1 MKDIKHL
8 KSITTKEQLL
18 QHYEDI
24 FNWSKT
30 NIQYRFIEDVT
41 QDSIIKILN
50 YLEQGKPLNGSFIS
64 TVIYNTLRDDYQHNK
79 RYDMGGKD
87 FEAIVPE
94 VEDDF
99 DSVYLEELEFNK
111 KTDEINEEMKKL
123 NFYDKKL
130 IEMTNVMNFSQLEKA
145 TGISRKSASK
155 DRKRILSN
163 IKSQL
168 EK

>member
-8 KSITTKEQLL
+8 KNITTKEQFLK
-18 QHYEDI
+18 HYEDI
-24 FNWSKT
+24 FNWAKT

-41 QDSIIKILN
+41 QDSVIKILS
-50 YLEQGKPLNGSFIS
+50 YLEQGKTINGSFIS
-64 TVIYNTLRDDYQHNK
+64 KVIYNTFKDDYQHNK

-87 FEAIVPE
+87 YEAVVPDS
-94 VEDDF
+94 VDNF
-99 DSVYLEELEFNK
+99 DSVYLDELEFNK
-111 KTDEINEEMKKL
+111 KTDEIDNEMKKL

-130 IEMTNVMNFSQLEKA
+130 IEMTNVMNFSQFEKA

-155 DRKRILSN
+155 DRKRILDN

-168 EK
+168 KK